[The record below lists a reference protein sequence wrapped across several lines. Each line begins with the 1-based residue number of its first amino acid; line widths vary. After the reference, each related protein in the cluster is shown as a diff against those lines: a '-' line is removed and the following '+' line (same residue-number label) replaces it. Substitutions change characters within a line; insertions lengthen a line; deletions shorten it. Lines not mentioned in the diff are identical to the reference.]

1 MLKKIIANSGIQ
13 LIGKAIGLVTSLL
26 ITALI
31 TRKLGPSNYGLYVF
45 LFAFINLM
53 VSFGNWGT
61 QIIGVR
67 ELAKSKDKGG
77 VFGSLFSLRLILACL
92 ITFLSLVIVG
102 SFKIFSDLRLISLI
116 SLPLIVAIIVESSF
130 EVVFL
135 SFVKMGIK
143 AKISVFSSL
152 LFLLLTYLFLKTNL
166 GLLSPILGWYGSK
179 IFSILLSFFAF
190 KKLIPGKH
198 RVDKK
203 VVGHLIRESLPVG
216 ALLILFSVYDQAIDS
231 LVIKNYLGPAQVGLY
246 GLAYKIYGNLVL
258 PAYFLSNSIFPILS
272 KNPEKDFTKLL
283 KIGLSLSCLT
293 VLFLIPA
300 VFFLGK
306 PAVLLIAGRDFAGS
320 AVILRILVPALLFSY
335 LNHLFGFSLIAL
347 NRQTDSLKIGLL
359 ALFWNLIL
367 NLYFI
372 PRTGIIAAAW
382 ITVSTEALVTILSFS
397 VLFLKKSGSRAD
409 PVFKA

>member
-13 LIGKAIGLVTSLL
+13 LIGKAVGLITSLL

-45 LFAFINLM
+45 LVAFINLM

-92 ITFLSLVIVG
+92 IGFLSLVIVS
-102 SFKIFSDLRLISLI
+102 SFKIFSDLRLVSLL
-116 SLPLIVAIIVESSF
+116 SLPLIVVIIVDSSF
-130 EVVFL
+130 ETVFL
-135 SFVKMGIK
+135 SFVKMGVK
-143 AKISVFSSL
+143 TKIDILSSL
-152 LFLLLTYLFLKTNL
+152 LFLLLTYLFLKINL
-166 GLLSPILGWYGSK
+166 RLLSPILGWYGSK
-179 IFSILLSFFAF
+179 IFSILLSSLAS
-190 KKLIPGKH
+190 KKLIPGRHKADQKIV
-198 RVDKK
+198 RR
-203 VVGHLIRESLPVG
+203 LIKESLPMG

-272 KNPEKDFTKLL
+272 KNPEKDFGELL
-283 KIGLSLSCLT
+283 KIGLALSGLI
-293 VLFLIPA
+293 LFCLIPA
-300 VFFLGK
+300 TLFLGK
-306 PAVLLIAGRDFAGS
+306 PAILLIAGESFTGS
-320 AVILRILVPALLFSY
+320 AVILKILAIALFFSY
-335 LNHLFGFSLIAL
+335 LNHLSGFSLIAL

-372 PRTGIIAAAW
+372 PKAGIAAAAW
-382 ITVSTEALVTILSFS
+382 ITVSTEALVAILSFS
-397 VLFLKKSGSRAD
+397 VLLLKRPA
-409 PVFKA
+409 AA